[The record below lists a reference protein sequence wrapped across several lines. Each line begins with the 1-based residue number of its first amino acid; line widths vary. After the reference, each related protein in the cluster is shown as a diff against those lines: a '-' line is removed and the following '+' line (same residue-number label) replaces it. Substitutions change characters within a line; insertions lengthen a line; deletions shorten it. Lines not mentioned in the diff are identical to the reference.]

1 LNELDTRTNGH
12 LRETVTRS
20 EIAVAIIVFLFTFAI
35 RAWGISTRFQLLGDQ
50 IRDWDI
56 ALRPL
61 TSLPLVGPAT
71 HVHGYTIGPA
81 FYWILWTIRVTL
93 GPFFQNLPHAGG
105 IGQALLQSAADVLLL
120 LAIWRR
126 VGSMWIA
133 LAVVLFEATAPF
145 DVALAAVVWN
155 PTMGSML
162 AKVATALTLFNWH
175 RQTTAKALSLLAIA
189 WMAVHA
195 YTGAIYVTVAVFA
208 TALIDPILARDH
220 KIVVRNAVAMVCVVV
235 TLQLPYV
242 AYRISHPNEPAMA
255 AVTGSVADVLSG
267 RASVRFGESVA
278 GYLRAVNFIEVRPW
292 TFALTGWVL
301 VASGIVVAFRY
312 RRDVPILMMTIV
324 PTVLCIAG
332 YAFFLSGLDNYYYFS
347 VMPAAVLMVV
357 LAITAIVPPRV
368 SRMLAVGL
376 VIAAMAIVP
385 ARRSDAMTF
394 HQMQEYGAIVH
405 ASRVIVNRGTPVRAI
420 RLDFTLPP
428 TNDPEFVYRILGGR
442 IDPAS
447 PWVAVILR
455 SGEVTYRVAG

>member
-1 LNELDTRTNGH
+1 LSELTSRTNGR
-12 LRETVTRS
+12 LYKIANRR
-20 EIAVAIIVFLFTFAI
+20 EIAVAVVVFLFTFAI

-56 ALRPL
+56 ALHPF

-81 FYWILWTIRVTL
+81 FYLILWMIRVTL
-93 GPFFQNLPHAGG
+93 GPWFQNLPHAGG

-126 VGSMWIA
+126 LGSMWVA
-133 LAVVLFEATAPF
+133 LAVVLLEATASF
-145 DVALAAVVWN
+145 DVALAAVLWN

-175 RQTTAKALSLLAIA
+175 RQSTAKAAGVLAVA

-208 TALIDPILARDH
+208 TALVDPILARDRR
-220 KIVVRNAVAMVCVVV
+220 VALRNAVVMWCVVGA
-235 TLQLPYV
+235 LQLPYI
-242 AYRISHPNEPAMA
+242 AYRFSHPNEPAMA

-267 RASVRFGESVA
+267 RASVRVGESVA
-278 GYLRAVNFIEVRPW
+278 GYLKAVNFIEVRPW
-292 TFALTGWVL
+292 NFAFTGWVL
-301 VASGIVVAFRY
+301 VASGIVVAWRY

-324 PTVLCIAG
+324 PTMLCIAG

-347 VMPAAVLMVV
+347 LMPEAVLMVV
-357 LAITAIVPPRV
+357 LAITAIVPPRA
-368 SRMLAVGL
+368 SRVLAVGL
-376 VIAAMAIVP
+376 VIVAMAIVP
-385 ARRSDAMTF
+385 ARRRDAMLF
-394 HQMQEYGAIVH
+394 HQMWEYGPIVH
-405 ASRVIVNRGTPVRAI
+405 ASRVIVNRGTPVRGI

-428 TNDPEFVYRILGGR
+428 TNDPEFVYRILVGR

-455 SGEVTYRVAG
+455 SGEVTYRVVG

>member
-1 LNELDTRTNGH
+1 MNELDTRTNGRLH
-12 LRETVTRS
+12 QTATRR
-20 EIAVAIIVFLFTFAI
+20 EIAVAVILFLFTFAI

-56 ALRPL
+56 ALRPF

-126 VGSMWIA
+126 LGSMWVA

-175 RQTTAKALSLLAIA
+175 RQSTAKAVSLLAVA

-208 TALIDPILARDH
+208 TALVDPILARDR
-220 KIVVRNAVAMVCVVV
+220 KVTVRNAVAMVCVAGA
-235 TLQLPYV
+235 LQVPYV
-242 AYRISHPNEPAMA
+242 AYRFSHPNEPAMA

-267 RASVRFGESVA
+267 RASVRFGDSVA

-292 TFALTGWVL
+292 SFAFTGWVL
-301 VASGIVVAFRY
+301 VASGVVVAFRY
-312 RRDVPILMMTIV
+312 RRDLPILMMTIV

-357 LAITAIVPPRV
+357 LAITAILPPRA
-368 SRMLAVGL
+368 SRMLALGL
-376 VIAAMAIVP
+376 VIAAMAIAP

-394 HQMQEYGAIVH
+394 HQMREYGAIVH

-442 IDPAS
+442 IDPTS

-455 SGEVTYRVAG
+455 SGEVTYRVVG